1 MRPNAFGGTLPFVCE
16 GPITRT
22 VDDAALVLTAIA
34 GPDPRDP
41 YSLEETLDF
50 TAATRRSLKGT
61 RIAYSADLDVFPVE
75 EPVRRTVDAAVQA
88 FTEAGATVEPV
99 RVGLQRTQ
107 GELSDLWWR
116 LVLTLTLPALDG
128 LKEGGIDLLGEHRAD
143 LPPFYL
149 ESLERY
155 EGYGLADLTRDQALR
170 TEVYDAIEGVLA
182 GHDLLV
188 TPTLACLPVEN
199 RDDGDT
205 IGPAEIGG
213 EPVDPAIGWC
223 LTYVTNYSG
232 HPSCSIPA
240 GLADGLPVGM
250 QIIGRR
256 GADADVLAASAA
268 FERLRPWQD
277 TYRICARRPLGTVG
291 ASNPAGEM

>member
-1 MRPNAFGGTLPFVCE
+1 LPFVCE
-16 GPITRT
+16 GPIART
-22 VDDAALVLTAIA
+22 GGDAALVLTAIA

-50 TAATRRSLKGT
+50 TAATRRSPKGL

-75 EPVRRTVDAAVQA
+75 EPVRRIVDQAVQA

-99 RVGLQRTQ
+99 RIGLQRTQ

-128 LKEGGIDLLGEHRAD
+128 LKEGGIDVLGEHRAD

-149 ESLERY
+149 EWLERY
-155 EGYGLADLTRDQALR
+155 EGYDLRDLARDQAMR

-182 GHDLLV
+182 GYDLLV
-188 TPTLACLPVEN
+188 TPTLACLPVKN

-205 IGPAEIGG
+205 IGPAAIGG

-268 FERLRPWQD
+268 FERLRPWQE
-277 TYRICARRPLGTVG
+277 TYRICAERPLTV
-291 ASNPAGEM
+291 PAG